1 MKEAS
6 ADREAIRAMLRIPR
20 PRTRGDCLAEARPCP
35 WVGCRYHL
43 LLDAPHVSVDER
55 FAGLA
60 INEGRPERGGRRRHL
75 KAWAAELAV
84 EEWTDRALDRLVSMP
99 DTCALD
105 VADRGEL
112 PMPQVAVLD
121 GCANVVANDMLR
133 STLGQLAV
141 VLTRRGVR

>member
-43 LLDAPHVSVDER
+43 LLDVPHVSTNDR

-60 INEGRPERGGRRRHL
+60 LVEARPARGGRRRHL
-75 KAWAAELAV
+75 KAWAVELAV
-84 EEWTDRALDRLVSMP
+84 EQWIDRALDRLVSMP

-105 VADRGEL
+105 VADRG
-112 PMPQVAVLD
+112 QVGSKRLTKIEQCSHMMVHQRLRIAKAQMAEAVI
-121 GCANVVANDMLR
+121 R
-133 STLGQLAV
+133 E
-141 VLTRRGVR
+141 GVQ